1 MSFTEHTHMKLI
13 EAYIQ
18 IITLFVILKLRG
30 IRHYTKYFDPPPF
43 PSDLDNDEATL
54 ESVKK
59 GIDTAVRFMIFNSDC
74 IYQSLAF
81 TMMLRRRT
89 IPAVVCMGVS
99 SFPFKAHAWVEVNG
113 VIVSDD
119 DRIVSGLY
127 PLKKGGVHE

>member
-1 MSFTEHTHMKLI
+1 MKVI

-18 IITLFVILKLRG
+18 IIVLFVILKLRG

-43 PSDLDNDEATL
+43 LSNLDNNDEATL
-54 ESVKK
+54 KSVKK
-59 GIDTAVRFMIFNSDC
+59 GMNTAVRFMIFNSDC
-74 IYQSLAF
+74 VYQSLAF